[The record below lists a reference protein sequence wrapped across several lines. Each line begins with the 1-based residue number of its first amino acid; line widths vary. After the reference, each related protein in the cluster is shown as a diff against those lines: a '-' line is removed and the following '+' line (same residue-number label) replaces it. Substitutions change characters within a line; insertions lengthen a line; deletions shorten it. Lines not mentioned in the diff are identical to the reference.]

1 MKLLNDLRE
10 GFPIDDSLILGLDIG
25 IASCGSAVLST
36 SKDSPIEFLGVRCFE
51 AAEVPKT
58 REPKSKERR
67 DAKGLRRVIRRR
79 RHRMA
84 EIRRLFVTHDLLET
98 LDPEDLK
105 QKGKPMPCPW
115 ELRTVGLDRALAP
128 EEFARA
134 LLHIAKRRGFK
145 SNKKSDGGENAPP
158 DGKRM
163 LAGVESLKE
172 KAQAWR
178 TVGEMMF
185 LDQAFSN
192 TKRNKS
198 DDYSHTVERKLLEF
212 EVGALFKSQHDLGNE
227 FATKK
232 LETAFRDIA
241 FFQRPLQ
248 DSEDMV
254 GMCPFETD
262 EKKRAAQRAYSFEL
276 FRFLSR
282 LNTLTIRHADG
293 TAGRLTPEQLSA
305 AAKNFGG
312 ETKTGVITFKTL
324 RKKIGLSSNATFVGV
339 DDKAEKK
346 DICTSKGAA
355 RGTATLRQVLG
366 AAGWNSLVGAPEIL
380 DEIAFVLSF
389 REDYGRIEEGLS
401 GLALD
406 PLILSTIMDAVRQ
419 GAFSE
424 FTKAGH
430 ISAKAARAMIP
441 HFMRGLV
448 YSDACAKAGYN
459 HADQLAIDIDQINS
473 PVVRRTLREAIRQVA
488 VLVREFGV
496 RPGRIHVEMARD
508 VGKSPDERGKLRRGI
523 EDRTSAKEKAR
534 EAFKELLGQD
544 TCSDDELLKY
554 ELWVE
559 QGKRCIYTD
568 QGISPNSLVDGSN
581 AVQVDHVLP
590 RSRSQDNSYINKVLC
605 TAQAN
610 QDKKNKTPWEWR
622 GGTDPQWWAEFQTRV
637 EKLPI
642 KGRKKRNLLIKNFDD
657 EVAGRFRE
665 RNLQDTKYAAR
676 ALRRALEQLYADEDG
691 ATRRLFTRPGA
702 LTAMVRRAWGLKKSR
717 LDDSH
722 HATDALVVAA
732 MGEGLANRLAR
743 LYQRMEAQGL
753 QDRTPNLAPPWPAF
767 RDEALAALANVFVVR
782 TETRRARGKGHE
794 ATIRR
799 VRDED
804 GTPIVYERKRIHD
817 LKIKDL
823 ERIKNPERNGAI
835 IDSLTAWIDAK
846 KPKDAPPLDGQG
858 AAISRVRLRQGEKAG
873 QIVRGGHADNSE
885 IIRTDVFAKGG
896 KFYLVPIYRHQWAD
910 KSLPPPLSA
919 IDAHTREK
927 DWTRIN
933 SSFDFLFSLY
943 PDSFV
948 EVVKRNG
955 EYIDGYF
962 RGVNRS
968 TGAITLS
975 PHNRRGKESLVTG
988 IGTRMLGSLKKFQ
1001 IDRLGR
1007 KFEIKREKRT
1017 WHGVACT

>member
-67 DAKGLRRVIRRR
+67 DARGLRRVIRRR
-79 RHRMA
+79 RQRMA
-84 EIRRLFVTHDLLET
+84 EIRRLFVAHGLLEM

-115 ELRTVGLDRALAP
+115 KLRTVGLDRALKP

-172 KAQAWR
+172 KVQAWR
-178 TVGEMMF
+178 TVGEMMYYDPAF
-185 LDQAFSN
+185 LSS
-192 TKRNKS
+192 KRNKS
-198 DDYSHTVERKLLEF
+198 DDYSHTVERELLEF
-212 EVGALFKSQHDLGNE
+212 EIGALFKFQYDLGNE
-227 FATKK
+227 FATKE

-248 DSEDMV
+248 DSENLV
-254 GMCPFETD
+254 GMCPFEPD
-262 EKKRAAQRAYSFEL
+262 EKRAAQLAYSFEL

-293 TAGRLTPEQLSA
+293 TTGRLTPEQLSA
-305 AAKNFGG
+305 AAKDFGY
-312 ETKTGVITFKTL
+312 ETKTGAITFKTL
-324 RKKIGLSSNATFVGV
+324 RKKIRLSSDATFVGV

-346 DICTSKGAA
+346 DVCAAKGAA
-355 RGTATLRQVLG
+355 RGTATLRRVLG
-366 AAGWNSLVGAPEIL
+366 GAGWNSLVGALEIL

-401 GLALD
+401 GLGLD
-406 PLILSTIMDAVRQ
+406 PLIRSTLMDAVRN
-419 GAFSE
+419 GTFSG
-424 FTKAGH
+424 FARAGH
-430 ISAKAARAMIP
+430 ISTKAARAMVP
-441 HFMRGLV
+441 HLMRGLV

-488 VLVREFGV
+488 VLVREFGA

-508 VGKSPDERGKLRRGI
+508 VGKSPDERGKLQRGI

-534 EAFKELLGQD
+534 EAFKELLGQN

-568 QGISPNSLVDGSN
+568 EGISPKSLVDGSN

-590 RSRSQDNSYINKVLC
+590 RSRSQDNSYINKILC
-605 TAQAN
+605 TTQAN
-610 QDKKNKTPWEWR
+610 QDKKNNTPWEWR
-622 GGTDPQWWAEFQTRV
+622 GKTDPQWWAEFQTRV
-637 EKLPI
+637 EKLRI

-691 ATRRLFTRPGA
+691 TTRRLFTRPGA

-717 LDDSH
+717 HDDRH

-743 LYQRMEAQGL
+743 LYQRMEEQGL
-753 QDRTPNLAPPWPAF
+753 QDRTPNLEPPWPTF
-767 RDEALAALANVFVVR
+767 RDGALAALANVFVVR

-799 VRDED
+799 VCDED
-804 GTPIVYERKRIHD
+804 GMRIVYERKRIHD
-817 LKIKDL
+817 LKINDL
-823 ERIKNPERNGAI
+823 NRIKNPERNGVI
-835 IDSLTAWIDAK
+835 IEALHAWINAK

-885 IIRTDVFAKGG
+885 IIRTDVFDKDG
-896 KFYLVPIYRHQWAD
+896 KFYLVPVYRHQWAD
-910 KSLPPPLSA
+910 KSLPAPLLA
-919 IDAHTREK
+919 IDANTREK
-927 DWTRIN
+927 DWTIIN

-962 RGVNRS
+962 RGVDRS

-975 PHNRRGKESLVTG
+975 PHNHRPQQYLQRG
-988 IGTRMLGSLKKFQ
+988 IGTRTLRSLKKFQ

-1007 KFEIKREKRT
+1007 KFEVKREKRT

>member
-1 MKLLNDLRE
+1 MKLLDDLRE
-10 GFPIDDSLILGLDIG
+10 EFPIDDSLILGLDIG

-67 DAKGLRRVIRRR
+67 DARGLRRVIRRR

-84 EIRRLFVTHDLLET
+84 EIRRLFVAHDLLKT
-98 LDPEDLK
+98 PSPEDLK

-115 ELRTVGLDRALAP
+115 ELRTMGLDRELNP

-185 LDQAFSN
+185 RDSAFSN

-198 DDYSHTVERKLLEF
+198 DDYSHTVSRSLLES
-212 EVGALFKSQHDLGNE
+212 EVEILFRSQRRLGNIL
-227 FATKK
+227 ATEE
-232 LETAFRDIA
+232 LEAAFRDIA

-262 EKKRAAQRAYSFEL
+262 EKRAAQCAYSFEL

-293 TAGRLTPEQLSA
+293 TTGRLTPKQLSA
-305 AAKNFGG
+305 AAKNFGD
-312 ETKTGVITFKTL
+312 ETKTGKITFKTL
-324 RKKIGLSSNATFVGV
+324 RKKIELSSDATFVGV

-346 DICTSKGAA
+346 DVSTSKGAA

-380 DEIAFVLSF
+380 DKIAFVLSF

-406 PLILSTIMDAVRQ
+406 PLILSTLMDAVRK
-419 GAFSE
+419 GTFSW

-430 ISAKAARAMIP
+430 ISAKAARAMVP
-441 HFMRGLV
+441 HLLRGMT
-448 YSDACAKAGYN
+448 YDKACAMARYD
-459 HADQLAIDIDQINS
+459 HTDQLAIDIDQINS

-488 VLVREFGV
+488 VLVREFGA
-496 RPGRIHVEMARD
+496 RPGRIHVEMARA

-534 EAFKELLGQD
+534 ETFKELLGQD

-568 QGISPNSLVDGSN
+568 QGISPRSLVDGSN
-581 AVQVDHVLP
+581 AVQVDHALP

-610 QDKKNKTPWEWR
+610 QDKKNRTPWEWR
-622 GGTDPQWWAEFQTRV
+622 GETDPQWWAEFQTRV

-642 KGRKKRNLLIKNFDD
+642 KGRKKRNLLMKNFDD
-657 EVAGRFRE
+657 EVAKRFRE

-717 LDDSH
+717 DDDSH

-753 QDRTPNLAPPWPAF
+753 QDRTPNLEPPWPTF

-804 GTPIVYERKRIHD
+804 GKRIVYERKRIHD

-873 QIVRGGHADNSE
+873 QTVRGGHADNSE
-885 IIRTDVFAKGG
+885 IIRTDVFGKDG

-910 KSLPPPLSA
+910 KSLPIPNLA
-919 IDAHTREK
+919 IDANTREK
-927 DWTRIN
+927 DWTRID
-933 SSFDFLFSLY
+933 SSFDFRFSLY

-962 RGVNRS
+962 RGADRS

-975 PHNRRGKESLVTG
+975 PHNHRPQQYLQRG
-988 IGTRMLGSLKKFQ
+988 IGVRTLGSLKKFQ

-1007 KFEIKREKRT
+1007 KFEIKWEKRT